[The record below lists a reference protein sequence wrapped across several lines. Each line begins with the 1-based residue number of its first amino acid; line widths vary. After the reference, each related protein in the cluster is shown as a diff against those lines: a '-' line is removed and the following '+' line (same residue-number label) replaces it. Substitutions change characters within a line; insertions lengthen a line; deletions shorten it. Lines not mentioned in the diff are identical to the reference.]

1 MKKRIVSIILAVTLS
16 FSLAACSSA
25 EQGTTST
32 SSQTNKTSNART
44 ASEPSQQGNSGKDS
58 VSDYINQIFQN
69 GGESKTAEATAEAE
83 YPADMQC
90 YEACDEALYG
100 NVASC
105 APNEMFIEWN
115 TEEYNYFQENQ
126 WTSVLTNAFSTFA
139 ADVDTASYA
148 NVRRMLTRNQ
158 TVPVDAVRIEEM
170 INYFHYEYPQ
180 PNAGEPFSVTTEM
193 APCPWN
199 ENAKLLMV
207 GIAAPQLDTSERAN
221 SNLVFLIDVSGSM
234 DGEDRLGLVQ
244 RSFKLL
250 CEELRPG
257 DRVSIVTYASG
268 DRVVLE
274 GATGDEKSRITDA
287 IEDLFASGG
296 TNGSAG
302 IQTAYDIAQKY
313 YIEGGNNRVILATD
327 GDLNIG
333 ITDEGS
339 LTRLI
344 QEKAKSGVYLSV
356 LGFGWGNLSD
366 ARMEALAD
374 HGNGNYSYIDSIAEA
389 RKVLIE
395 EMGST
400 LFTVAKDVKL
410 QVEFNP
416 DMVKGYRL
424 IGYEN
429 RVMAAQD
436 FADDTKDGGEIGAG
450 HQVTALYEIALKDSA
465 QEIPEVES
473 RYGGK
478 IYGGANIGS
487 DTSTRGNLSEEYLT
501 VNVRYKEPDG
511 DTSKLLVYPV
521 TASSYHEQ
529 MSDNLSWAAGVAQA
543 GMLLKKSEYAGTSEL
558 KAVISRMRELSCA
571 KNDEYRQEF
580 LYLFGRANVED

>member
-1 MKKRIVSIILAVTLS
+1 MKKRIVAFLMTITLCIGMVGCGTQAKIEEGLAS
-16 FSLAACSSA
+16 
-25 EQGTTST
+25 
-32 SSQTNKTSNART
+32 ART
-44 ASEPSQQGNSGKDS
+44 TKSVEKTDEPSVDPGLSQLFNWGEGETQTEVEPLESTEGLAIDWESGMESYGVATDSAVAYNMVTKNSRSASE
-58 VSDYINQIFQN
+58 
-69 GGESKTAEATAEAE
+69 E
-83 YPADMQC
+83 YT
-90 YEACDEALYG
+90 E
-100 NVASC
+100 
-105 APNEMFIEWN
+105 IEWN
-115 TEEYNYFQENQ
+115 TEEYKYFAENA
-126 WTSVLTNAFSTFA
+126 WKNVRNEPFSTFA

-148 NVRRMLTRNQ
+148 NLRRMLTRNQ
-158 TVPVDAVRIEEM
+158 TVPVDAVRLEEM
-170 INYFHYEYPQ
+170 INYFHYDYPQ
-180 PNAGEPFSVTTEM
+180 PKEGEPFSVTTEM

-199 ENAKLLMV
+199 ENSQLLMV
-207 GIAAPQLDTSERAN
+207 GIAAKELDTSERPD

-234 DGEDRLGLVQ
+234 EGEDRLGLVQ

-257 DRVSIVTYASG
+257 DHVSIVTYASG
-268 DRVVLE
+268 DKVVLE
-274 GATGDEKSRITDA
+274 GATGEDKLKICEA

-302 IQTAYDIAQKY
+302 IQTAYALAEKY
-313 YIEGGNNRVILATD
+313 YVEGGNNRVILATD

-356 LGFGWGNLSD
+356 LGFGWGNYSD
-366 ARMEALAD
+366 TRMEALAD
-374 HGNGNYSYIDSIAEA
+374 NGNGNYSYIDSIAEA

-416 DMVKGYRL
+416 AMVKGYRL

-450 HQVTALYEIALKDSA
+450 HQVTALFEVALKDSK

-473 RYGGK
+473 RYGNED
-478 IYGGANIGS
+478 GA
-487 DTSTRGNLSEEYLT
+487 SENQSSFADEYLT

-521 TASSYHEQ
+521 TKASFDEK
-529 MSDNLSWAAGVAQA
+529 MSENLSWAAGVAQA
-543 GMLLKKSEYAGTSEL
+543 GMLLKKSEYAGTSNL
-558 KAVISRMRELSCA
+558 KEVLQRMESLSTA
-571 KNDEYRQEF
+571 NQDDYRKEF
-580 LYLFGRANVED
+580 LYLFSRVEIQ